1 MSRTSRYT
9 PILTASALVVT
20 LGCQSS
26 SKMGQEVTIPSG
38 TKVTVALEE
47 PLRTDTHD
55 SGDMFVAKTTEPI
68 IVNGVTA
75 LPAGATVTGK
85 LTRVETPEKN
95 NGAPE
100 MAMKFEKV
108 VDATGTD
115 KSIATEEIALVGDPS
130 KEGWQPKDVIDPA
143 AEQGAPMV
151 QRPESVP
158 EDAVPVATK
167 DGQVDLEPGQKIAV
181 ELKQDVEVVVAM
193 LEEPMR
199 EMPADE
205 PPR

>member
-1 MSRTSRYT
+1 MSRTFRYT
-9 PILTASALVVT
+9 PILAASALVAM
-20 LGCQSS
+20 LGCQS

-55 SGDMFVAKTTEPI
+55 SGDKFVARTTEPI

-75 LPAGATVTGK
+75 LPAGAPIQGK
-85 LTRVETPEKN
+85 LTRVEKPEEN

-100 MAMKFEKV
+100 LAMKFEKV
-108 VDATGTD
+108 VDASGTD

-143 AEQGAPMV
+143 KEQGASMV

-167 DGQVDLEPGQKIAV
+167 DGQVELEPGQKIAV
-181 ELKQDVEVVVAM
+181 ELKRDVEVVIAM
-193 LEEPMR
+193 LEEPLR
-199 EMPADE
+199 DQPANE

>member
-1 MSRTSRYT
+1 MSRTFRYT
-9 PILTASALVVT
+9 PILAASALILM

-55 SGDMFVAKTTEPI
+55 SGDQFVARTTEPI
-68 IVNGVTA
+68 IINGVTA

-85 LTRVETPEKN
+85 LTRVETPEEN

-115 KSIATEEIALVGDPS
+115 KSIATDEIAVVGDPS
-130 KEGWQPKDVIDPA
+130 KEGWQPKEVIDPA
-143 AEQGAPMV
+143 VEQGAPMA

-158 EDAVPVATK
+158 EDAVPVATR

-181 ELKQDVEVVVAM
+181 ELKRDVEVVVAM

-199 EMPADE
+199 EQPANE
-205 PPR
+205 PRR

>member
-1 MSRTSRYT
+1 MSRTFRFT
-9 PILTASALVVT
+9 PILAASALVVM

-26 SKMGQEVTIPSG
+26 SKMGHEVTIPSG

-55 SGDMFVAKTTEPI
+55 SGDMFVARTTEPI
-68 IVNGVTA
+68 VVNGVTA

-85 LTRVETPEKN
+85 LTRVEKPEEN

-100 MAMKFEKV
+100 LAMKFEKV

-115 KSIATEEIALVGDPS
+115 KSIATEEIAVVGDPS
-130 KEGWQPKDVIDPA
+130 KEGWKPKDVIDPA
-143 AEQGAPMV
+143 TEQGAPMG
-151 QRPESVP
+151 QPSESMP

-199 EMPADE
+199 EEPANE